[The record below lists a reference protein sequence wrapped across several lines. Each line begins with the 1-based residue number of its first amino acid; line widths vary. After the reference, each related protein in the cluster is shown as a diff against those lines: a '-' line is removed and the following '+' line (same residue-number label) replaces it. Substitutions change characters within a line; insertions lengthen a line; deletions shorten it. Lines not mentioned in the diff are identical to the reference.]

1 MRLLE
6 TSLYIRS
13 IFEMLTTSRMRY
25 CLHYVPLYLIHER
38 SSTSTVPA
46 CVLENAVGWK
56 MLIRHDTVH
65 PMTKTFV
72 KEAVMCV
79 GHELYSI
86 FQLCRLKPDV

>member
-38 SSTSTVPA
+38 SSTVFA
-46 CVLENAVGWK
+46 CVLETAVDWK
-56 MLIRHDTVH
+56 LLVRHDTVH
-65 PMTKTFV
+65 PTTKAFV
-72 KEAVMCV
+72 KEAVRCV
-79 GHELYSI
+79 SHELYSI
-86 FQLCRLKPDV
+86 FQLCCLKPDV